1 MMGIWLQG
9 QRLEVVGP
17 DDLFAVLL
25 FVERL
30 GIPVKWEKFELT
42 EEKL

>member
-1 MMGIWLQG
+1 MALGIWLQG

-25 FVERL
+25 FLERF
-30 GIPVKWEKFELT
+30 GYPVTWEELP
-42 EEKL
+42 